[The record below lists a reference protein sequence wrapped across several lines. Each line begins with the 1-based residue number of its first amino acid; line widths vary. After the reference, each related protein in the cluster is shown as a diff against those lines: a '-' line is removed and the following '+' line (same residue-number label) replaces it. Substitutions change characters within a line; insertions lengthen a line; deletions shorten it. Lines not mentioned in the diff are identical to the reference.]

1 MDVYRLT
8 LRQLQIFVAV
18 AQSGSTSAAAEVVAL
33 SQSATS
39 SALTELERQLSI
51 RLFDRVGKR
60 LCLSESG
67 RVLLPM
73 AQSLLDGARQIGLA
87 AQNPDQ
93 ALQSLRIGASM
104 TIADHLLVD
113 VLKALLGDRPRL
125 SDSWRSRVD
134 VGNTQSICSR
144 VASFEL
150 DLGLIEG
157 VCHEPALRVEP
168 WLSDEMVIVG
178 PAGSNHQTRWSV
190 TALRQAVWLLRE
202 PGSGTRDACDRAL
215 LPHLKTYRRALELG
229 SNDLIKKAVGAGM
242 GLACLSR
249 WVVKNDLAAGLLQEL
264 PTVLPRIERRY
275 HWVIHRDKQVSPSLQ
290 RLVELLT
297 VPDRLSGA
305 L

>member
-1 MDVYRLT
+1 MDVFRLT

-18 AQSGSTSAAAEVVAL
+18 AHAGSTSAAAEAVAL

-39 SALTELERQLSI
+39 SALIDLERQLGVS
-51 RLFDRVGKR
+51 LFDRVGKR
-60 LCLSESG
+60 LGLSESG

-73 AQSLLDGARQIGLA
+73 ARSLLDGARQIAQA
-87 AQNPDQ
+87 AQDPDQ
-93 ALQSLRIGASM
+93 VLQSLRIGASM

-113 VLKALLGDRPRL
+113 VLCELLGRRPQQ
-125 SDSWRSRVD
+125 SDTWRSRVD

-144 VASFEL
+144 VAAFEL

-157 VCHEPALRVEP
+157 DCHEASLRVEP

-178 PAGSNHQTRWSV
+178 PAGMAAATRLSV
-190 TALRQAVWLLRE
+190 SALRQAVWLLRE

-249 WVVKNDLAAGLLQEL
+249 WVVKDALATGHLQEM

-275 HWVIHRDKQVSPSLQ
+275 HWVIHREKQVSPPLQ
-290 RLVELLT
+290 RLIDLLQSSVQNS
-297 VPDRLSGA
+297 VPA
-305 L
+305 